1 MATSP
6 LDGANVFL
14 EQFDPYIRKL
24 VRHKIPRNVVPSPHI
39 EDEIDEITQKTRIKL
54 WREYEKGPIN
64 NPKAYINTIVYTE
77 VVDMVRRYRQ
87 TSPFPV
93 NDDEEFSQRITLGVL
108 GQKSQNPSE
117 ILEQEEEA
125 TEAALW
131 ACNAIRNLPSR
142 QQYALLW
149 GLKKQMDDVLP
160 VIAILNAHNVDVDQ
174 IDIVQKTE
182 EKQRLNVLLSLA
194 RKKLRQQYKSR
205 PIVVQRVRPPICS
218 ATGMTCF
225 S

>member
-1 MATSP
+1 MALSP

-24 VRHKIPRNVVPSPHI
+24 VRRKVPRNVIPTPLI
-39 EDEIDEITQKTRIKL
+39 EDEIDEIAQKTRIKL
-54 WREYEKGPIN
+54 WRELEKGPIN
-64 NPKAYINTIVYTE
+64 SPKAYINTIVYTE

-87 TSPFPV
+87 TSPLPV
-93 NDDEEFSQRITLGVL
+93 NDDEEFSQRVTLDVL
-108 GQKSQNPSE
+108 GQKSQNPSD
-117 ILEQEEEA
+117 ILEQAEEA

-131 ACNAIRNLPSR
+131 IFQAICSLPSR

-160 VIAILNAHNVDVDQ
+160 VITILNAYNVDIDQ

-182 EKQRLNVLLSLA
+182 ERQRLNVLLSLA

-205 PIVVQRVRPPICS
+205 PTLVQHMRPLTCS
-218 ATGMTCF
+218 ATA
-225 S
+225 